1 MLNDQLFLNDGRG
14 MMTGYAFPY
23 LTVLMLVIIS
33 FIDPFALANMLEY
46 SVSDKYS
53 VLNNN
58 SFIQRL
64 M

>member
-1 MLNDQLFLNDGRG
+1 

-23 LTVLMLVIIS
+23 LTVLILVIIS
-33 FIDPFALANMLEY
+33 FINSFASANMLEY

-58 SFIQRL
+58 SSRKRVSLRSFGAML
-64 M
+64 YYE

>member
-1 MLNDQLFLNDGRG
+1 

-23 LTVLMLVIIS
+23 LTVLILVIIS
-33 FIDPFALANMLEY
+33 FINSFASANMLEY

-58 SFIQRL
+58 SSRKRVSLRSFGAML
-64 M
+64 CYE

>member
-1 MLNDQLFLNDGRG
+1 

-23 LTVLMLVIIS
+23 LTVLILVIIS
-33 FIDPFALANMLEY
+33 FINSFASTNMLEY

-58 SFIQRL
+58 SSRKRVSLRSFGAML
-64 M
+64 YYE

>member
-1 MLNDQLFLNDGRG
+1 

-23 LTVLMLVIIS
+23 LTVLILVIIS
-33 FIDPFALANMLEY
+33 FINSFASANMLEC

-58 SFIQRL
+58 SSRKRVSLRSFGAML
-64 M
+64 YYE